1 MAVKFETSLHF
12 VNWISDT
19 EPDII
24 TYTFD
29 TLEELQDFN
38 NYLNSVYTDDDITCI
53 SNVKI
58 INNNNFYKIIDLD
71 INTKFYVLELGY
83 TTKEYKE
90 ALAILNYSY
99 VA

>member
-1 MAVKFETSLHF
+1 MARFETSLHF
-12 VNWISDT
+12 TNWISDN
-19 EPDII
+19 EPDILN
-24 TYTFD
+24 YSFD

-38 NYLNSVYTDDDITCI
+38 KYLNSIYSDEEISCI

-58 INNNNFYKIIDLD
+58 IETKNFSRCIDLN

-83 TTKEYKE
+83 TTEEYKE
-90 ALAILNYSY
+90 ALALLNYNY

>member
-1 MAVKFETSLHF
+1 MTTKFEASLHF
-12 VNWISDT
+12 TNWISDC
-19 EPDII
+19 EPDIL

-29 TLEELQDFN
+29 TLDELQDFN
-38 NYLNSVYTDDDITCI
+38 NYLNTIYSDDDIKCI

-58 INNNNFYKIIDLD
+58 IDNNNFYKVIDLD

-83 TTKEYKE
+83 TIKEYKE